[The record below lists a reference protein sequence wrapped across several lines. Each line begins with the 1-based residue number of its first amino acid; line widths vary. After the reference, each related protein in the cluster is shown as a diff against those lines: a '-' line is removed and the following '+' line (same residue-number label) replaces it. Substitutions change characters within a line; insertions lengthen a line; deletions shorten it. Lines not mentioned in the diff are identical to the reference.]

1 MSENGKYAR
10 ILFRQVVKLFLEPLS
25 TLLLDKKNDNNDK
38 FLNKMVKQV

>member
-10 ILFRQVVKLFLEPLS
+10 ILFRQVVQLFLEPLS

-38 FLNKMVKQV
+38 FLKKMVKPV